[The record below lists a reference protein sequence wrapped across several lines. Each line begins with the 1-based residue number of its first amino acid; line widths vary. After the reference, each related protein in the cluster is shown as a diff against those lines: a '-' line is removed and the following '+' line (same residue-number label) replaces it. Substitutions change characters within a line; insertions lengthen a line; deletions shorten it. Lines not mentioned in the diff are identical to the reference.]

1 MEVVT
6 QFCQTRSN
14 VTLKYLGWKFD
25 FIDQSFVDGKQSVAH
40 FKTFGVRELS
50 SVKNIYY
57 LRKQSHDRET
67 FLMKI
72 DNEF

>member
-1 MEVVT
+1 MKVVT

-25 FIDQSFVDGKQSVAH
+25 FKDQSSVDGKQSVAH

-50 SVKNIYY
+50 SVKKIYY
-57 LRKQSHDRET
+57 LRKQSHDCV
-67 FLMKI
+67 KI
-72 DNEF
+72 F